1 MAPLYELE
9 NVAKSFDNGQL
20 EIFSGIDLCV
30 ESGESLAIVGASG
43 SGKSTLLHIM
53 GALDQPSAGRVL
65 FQGQDLAAM
74 DAAAKAHFRNKSIG
88 FVFQFHHLL
97 PEFSAVENVAL
108 PGIIS
113 GQNMSAI
120 MPRAIELMER
130 TGLGKRLYSRPA
142 VLSGGE
148 RQRTA
153 IARALIMQPLA
164 ILADEPTGNLDGRSG
179 AQVEQLLLELNRDLG
194 MAMIVVTHNRDLAR
208 SMDRVLELKGGK
220 LYETA

>member
-179 AQVEQLLLELNRDLG
+179 VQVEQLLLELNRDLG